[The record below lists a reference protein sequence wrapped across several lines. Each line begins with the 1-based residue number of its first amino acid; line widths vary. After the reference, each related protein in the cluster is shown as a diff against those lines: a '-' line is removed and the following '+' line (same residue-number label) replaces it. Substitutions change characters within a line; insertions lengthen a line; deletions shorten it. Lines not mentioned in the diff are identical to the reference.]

1 MSLPNEPAYVTYSRG
16 GRQNRVDL
24 GETRT
29 VFGRGRDCHV
39 VLPLK
44 GVSRVHFEI
53 LRVESD
59 WFVHDLESTNHTFV
73 NKRQVSQVRL
83 EDGDQLTLGPP
94 GLVPVTLVFHAPSS
108 RVEDPEDAEPVPED
122 FWDQSEPLMQVDKE
136 SPSANAPDEV
146 EFKAE
151 ADPSSAPSVNA
162 MINMADYEKRI
173 TPTNQDS
180 PNLEAGKSSVLNALS
195 TSSRD
200 FKVPQSHSGLVDSAV
215 IIGLFTRMGHALLKS
230 ETLDEMLDQVLRL
243 GFEELPAERGSV
255 WLVDTGE
262 GTVSNRATFHKNPD
276 RSERIVVSRTIVNK
290 AVRAKQSLLVS
301 NAVEEFAGVHS
312 IDQANIRSAICAPLY
327 LEGRVLGFIYVD
339 SVSNWIAFSEQHLE
353 ILTALAIF
361 AAVGVEK
368 WQMQEKADEERRQR
382 QEVRLRVE
390 ALLDVAAT
398 MSSHLDTRR
407 LMATIMSRARELLGA
422 ERASVF
428 LVDRGKNELYSTF
441 IEGAE
446 AEVRFPIGVGIA
458 GHVASTGLPV
468 NIPDA
473 HADERFNP
481 AVDRAT
487 GYRTRSVLCMPLVSK
502 SGEVVGVTQLVN
514 KSAGGFTDEDEELFR
529 AFCGQAAIAMENAAL
544 FDEALEMRNY
554 LEGIMQSIS
563 QIVLT
568 LNEKGQLVSNNRPFE
583 RLLGGQ
589 LAEMQTKSFTEWW
602 PGNRNADLVEH
613 IQRVYDDPT
622 PIYAADVDLN
632 GSGHPVSF
640 NYNIVPLRDPKGNHD
655 GVVIVLEDITERKR
669 AMTTLG
675 RYMSPVLA
683 QKVLDEGG
691 DRLGGV
697 RQDVTVLF
705 SDIRGYTSLTES
717 LDAGRIVEILNAYFS
732 LMVDGVFAEGGVLDK
747 YIGDALMAVFGV
759 PFVRDD
765 DAVRAC
771 RSALRMQR
779 ALKEFNQWLS
789 KSELPPV
796 GIGIGISTGTVITGN
811 IGSERRLEYTCIG
824 DSVNVASRLEG
835 ATKTYGTTIIISEFT
850 RAEVADEFLI
860 RELDLIRVVGKQ
872 QPLRIYELIGD
883 LQHDIDPRILRAIP
897 HYRSGLDAYR
907 RGHWESAGRAFQSVL
922 DLIDDPPSRLFQ
934 KRCRAMMENP
944 VEDWDGVWDMTQ
956 K

>member
-1 MSLPNEPAYVTYSRG
+1 MSFQNETAYVTYTRG
-16 GRQNRVDL
+16 GRQVRVDL
-24 GETRT
+24 GENPT
-29 VFGRGRDCHV
+29 VFGRGRDCEV

-44 GVSRVHFEI
+44 GVSRIHFEI
-53 LRVESD
+53 FQTDSE
-59 WFVHDLESTNHTFV
+59 WFVQDLNSTNHTFV
-73 NKRQVSQVRL
+73 NKRQVNRVRL
-83 EDGDQLTLGPP
+83 QNGDQLTLGPP
-94 GLVPVTLVFHAPSS
+94 GLVPLTLVFHSASGEMP
-108 RVEDPEDAEPVPED
+108 DPADEEPVPKD
-122 FWDQSEPLMQVDKE
+122 FWSDDDPVRQIDDE
-136 SPSANAPDEV
+136 SPSQNAPDQV
-146 EFKAE
+146 ELQAE
-151 ADPSSAPSVNA
+151 SDPSSAPSVNA

-173 TPTNQDS
+173 SPTSSDS
-180 PNLEAGKSSVLNALS
+180 SHFEAGKSSVLKMLGTGS
-195 TSSRD
+195 QDSKSSQAYSS
-200 FKVPQSHSGLVDSAV
+200 VVDSAV
-215 IIGLFTRMGHALLKS
+215 IIGLFTRMGQALLKS
-230 ETLDEMLDQVLRL
+230 KTLDEMLDKVLHL
-243 GFEELPAERGSV
+243 GFEELPAERGSI
-255 WLVDTGE
+255 WLVDTDE
-262 GTVSNRATFHKNPD
+262 GTASIRATYSKNPD
-276 RSERIVVSRTIVNK
+276 RSERIIVSRTIVNK

-339 SVSNWIAFSEQHLE
+339 TVSHLFLEQHLE

-390 ALLDVAAT
+390 ALLEVAAT

-407 LMATIMSRARELLGA
+407 LIAMIMTRARELLGA

-428 LVDRGKNELYSTF
+428 LVDREANELYSVF

-446 AEVRFPIGVGIA
+446 TDVRFPLGVGIA
-458 GHVASTGLPV
+458 GHVATTGLTA

-481 AVDRAT
+481 AVDRET
-487 GYRTRSVLCMPLVSK
+487 GYRTRSVLCMPLLSK

-514 KSAGGFTDEDEELFR
+514 KSAGGFTEEDEELFR
-529 AFCGQAAIAMENAAL
+529 AFCGQAAIAMENSAL

-568 LNEKGQLVSNNRPFE
+568 LNEKGHLVSHNRPFE
-583 RLLGGQ
+583 RLLGGS
-589 LAEMQTKSFTEWW
+589 LEHMRSSPFTEWW
-602 PGNRNADLVEH
+602 PANKNADLVEH

-622 PIYAADVDLN
+622 PIYAADVDLDAS
-632 GSGHPVSF
+632 GSMISF

-669 AMTTLG
+669 AMNTLG

-717 LDAGRIVEILNAYFS
+717 LDAGRIVEILNAYFT

-759 PFVRDD
+759 PFVRED
-765 DAVRAC
+765 DAARAC
-771 RSALRMQR
+771 RSALRMLR
-779 ALKEFNQWLS
+779 ALKEFNQWLA
-789 KSELPPV
+789 KSDLPPV

-835 ATKTYGTTIIISEFT
+835 ASKIYGTTIIISEFT
-850 RAEVADEFLI
+850 RAEVSDDFLI
-860 RELDLIRVVGKQ
+860 RELDMIRVVGKQ

-883 LQHDIDPRILRAIP
+883 LQDDIDPRMLRALP

-907 RGHWESAGRAFQSVL
+907 RGNWESAGRAFQSVL
-922 DLIDDPPSRLFQ
+922 DIIDDPPSRLFQ
-934 KRCRAMMENP
+934 RRCRTLMENP
-944 VEDWDGVWDMTQ
+944 IENWDGVWDMTH

>member
-1 MSLPNEPAYVTYSRG
+1 MTYSRG
-16 GRQNRVDL
+16 GRQIRVDL
-24 GETRT
+24 DDSQI

-44 GVSRVHFEI
+44 GVSRTHFEI
-53 LRVESD
+53 LHTDSE
-59 WFVHDLESTNHTFV
+59 WFVQDLDSTNHTYV
-73 NKRQVSQVRL
+73 NKRPVSRVRL
-83 EDGDQLTLGPP
+83 HDGDQLTLGPP
-94 GLVPVTLVFHAPSS
+94 GLVPVTLLFHGPKDQLDD
-108 RVEDPEDAEPVPED
+108 EPIPEN
-122 FWDQSEPLMQVDKE
+122 FWDSDKPLDEPLTQIDNN
-136 SPSANAPDEV
+136 SPSQNAPDEV

-162 MINMADYEKRI
+162 MINMADYEKRM
-173 TPTNQDS
+173 PTTS
-180 PNLEAGKSSVLNALS
+180 TESGSLEAGNSSVLKMLG
-195 TSSRD
+195 SSSNEL
-200 FKVPQSHSGLVDSAV
+200 KAPPMHSGLVDSAV
-215 IIGLFTRMGHALLKS
+215 IIGLFTRMGQALLKS
-230 ETLDEMLDQVLRL
+230 ETLDEMLDKVLRL
-243 GFEELPAERGSV
+243 AFEELPAERGSV

-262 GTVSNRATFHKNPD
+262 GTASIRATCNKNPD
-276 RSERIVVSRTIVNK
+276 KSERIVVSRTIVNK

-301 NAVEEFAGVHS
+301 NAVEEFQGVSS
-312 IDQANIRSAICAPLY
+312 IDQANIRSATCAPLY

-339 SVSNWIAFSEQHLE
+339 TVSHWIAFSEQHLE

-368 WQMQEKADEERRQR
+368 WQMQEAADVERRRR

-407 LMATIMSRARELLGA
+407 LITTIMTRARELLGA
-422 ERASVF
+422 ERAAVF
-428 LVDRGKNELYSTF
+428 MVDRDTDELYSTF

-446 AEVRFPIGVGIA
+446 TEVRFPIGVGIA
-458 GHVASTGLPV
+458 GYVAKTGIAV

-473 HADERFNP
+473 HADERFNS
-481 AVDRAT
+481 AVDRET
-487 GYRTRSVLCMPLVSK
+487 GYRTRSVLCVPLVSK

-514 KSAGGFTDEDEELFR
+514 KRAGGFSDEDEELFR

-544 FDEALEMRNY
+544 FDEALEMQNY

-568 LNEKGQLVSNNRPFE
+568 LNERGHLVSHNRPFV
-583 RLLGGQ
+583 RLLGGDLEHMKNQ
-589 LAEMQTKSFTEWW
+589 PFTEWW
-602 PGNRNADLVEH
+602 PGRKNSDLVAH

-622 PIYAADVDLN
+622 PIYAADVDLDA
-632 GSGHPVSF
+632 SGHPVSF

-732 LMVDGVFAEGGVLDK
+732 LMVDGVFTEGGVLDK

-759 PFVRDD
+759 PFVRED

-779 ALKEFNQWLS
+779 ALGEFNQWLA
-789 KSELPPV
+789 KSNLPPV
-796 GIGIGISTGTVITGN
+796 GIGIGVSTGTVITGN

-835 ATKTYGTTIIISEFT
+835 ASKIYGTTIIISEST
-850 RAEVADEFLI
+850 REEVSDDFLI

-872 QPLRIYELIGD
+872 QPIRIYELVGD

-897 HYRSGLDAYR
+897 YYRSGLDAYR
-907 RGHWESAGRAFQSVL
+907 RGQWDVASRAFQSVL
-922 DLIDDPPSRLFQ
+922 DLIDDPPSRLFIQ
-934 KRCRAMMENP
+934 RCRTLMENP
-944 VEDWDGVWDMTQ
+944 VENWNGVWDMTH